1 MDFSIIGQRIRELR
15 KSLKL
20 SQEELAEG
28 ICTQA
33 QISKIEKGDV
43 FPYANT
49 LYLISQKLGVD
60 VNYFFEIG
68 STPRIDY
75 VNEVFRQLRLTRR
88 SLQFEE
94 MDRIIKLE
102 EKNPLFTQNNRHLQM
117 ILWNKGLCEH
127 ALYKNTEGGIKILWE
142 AIELTHTNN
151 KVWTEREIEILIA
164 IGSIYTEEGRTQEAS
179 DIFLGAL
186 ENLQQ
191 LVFISD
197 NTILPRLYY
206 NLARVYGMLENYEES
221 NYYCKKG
228 IKHCLSK
235 DNLYPLGE
243 LHYQISYNYEKLD
256 RPEEALSYLNKA
268 VIIFELIEDKNY
280 MPMIEEGQRI
290 LEQKIKEKQQETDHA
305 L

>member
-60 VNYFFEIG
+60 VNYFFAIG

-102 EKNPLFTQNNRHLQM
+102 EKNPLFTQNSRHLQM

-164 IGSIYTEEGRTQEAS
+164 IGSIYSEEGRTQEAS

-243 LHYQISYNYEKLD
+243 LHYQICYNYEKMGQLD
-256 RPEEALSYLNKA
+256 KALSYLDKA
-268 VIIFELIEDKNY
+268 VIIFELLEDQTYLPTLKDGRQNLLHL
-280 MPMIEEGQRI
+280 I
-290 LEQKIKEKQQETDHA
+290 EKQKETDHA

>member
-164 IGSIYTEEGRTQEAS
+164 IGSIYSEEGRTQEAS

-243 LHYQISYNYEKLD
+243 LHYQICYNYEKMGQLD
-256 RPEEALSYLNKA
+256 KALSYLDKA
-268 VIIFELIEDKNY
+268 VIIFELLEDQTYLPTLKDGRQNLLHL
-280 MPMIEEGQRI
+280 I
-290 LEQKIKEKQQETDHA
+290 EKQKETDHA

>member
-43 FPYANT
+43 YPYANT

-75 VNEVFRQLRLTRR
+75 VNEVFRQLRLARR

-94 MDRIIKLE
+94 MARIIKLE
-102 EKNPLFTQNNRHLQM
+102 EKNPLFTQNNRHWQM

-127 ALYKNTEGGIKILWE
+127 ALFKNPEGGIKILWE
-142 AIELTHTNN
+142 AINLTHTNN

-164 IGSIYTEEGRTQEAS
+164 IGSIYSEEGRTQEAF

-186 ENLQQ
+186 ENLEQ

-206 NLARVYGMLENYEES
+206 NLARVYSMLDNYEES
-221 NYYCKKG
+221 NYYCQKG
-228 IKHCLSK
+228 IKYCLSK
-235 DNLYPLGE
+235 DALYPIGE
-243 LHYQISYNYEKLD
+243 LHYQICYNYEKLNKF
-256 RPEEALSYLNKA
+256 EEALSYLNKS
-268 VIIFELIEDKNY
+268 VIIFDLIEDGKY
-280 MPMIEEGQRI
+280 SPMLEEGKKF
-290 LEQKIKEKQQETDHA
+290 LLQKIKQQKETDHA

>member
-221 NYYCKKG
+221 IYYCQKG
-228 IKHCLSK
+228 VKYCLSK

-243 LHYQISYNYEKLD
+243 LHYQISFNYEQMGQL
-256 RPEEALSYLNKA
+256 EEALSYLDKA
-268 VIIFELIEDKNY
+268 GVIFELLQDNNY
-280 MPMIEEGQRI
+280 LPMLKEGREKLLHLI
-290 LEQKIKEKQQETDHA
+290 EKQKETDRA

>member
-60 VNYFFEIG
+60 VNYFFEIA

-102 EKNPLFTQNNRHLQM
+102 EKNPLFTQNSRHLQM

-164 IGSIYTEEGRTQEAS
+164 IGSIYSEEGRTQEAS

-243 LHYQISYNYEKLD
+243 LHYQICYNYEKMGQLD
-256 RPEEALSYLNKA
+256 KALSYLDKA
-268 VIIFELIEDKNY
+268 VIIFELLEDQTYLPTLKDGRQNLLHL
-280 MPMIEEGQRI
+280 I
-290 LEQKIKEKQQETDHA
+290 EKQKETDHA

>member
-15 KSLKL
+15 KSLRL

-43 FPYANT
+43 YPYANT

-75 VNEVFRQLRLTRR
+75 VNEVFRQLRLARR
-88 SLQFEE
+88 SLQFKDME
-94 MDRIIKLE
+94 RIIKLE
-102 EKNPLFTQNNRHLQM
+102 ERNPLFTQNNRNLQM
-117 ILWNKGLCEH
+117 ILWNKAIYEH
-127 ALYKNTEGGIKILWE
+127 AVYKKVDEAIQILWD
-142 AIELTHTNN
+142 AIEITHTND
-151 KVWTEREIEILIA
+151 KVWTEREIELLIT
-164 IGSIYTEEGRTQEAS
+164 IGSIYTEETRKQEALDVFHKAKDS
-179 DIFLGAL
+179 L
-186 ENLQQ
+186 EQ

-197 NTILPRLYY
+197 NTIMPRLYY
-206 NLARVYGMLENYEES
+206 NLGRLYGKLENYEES
-221 NYYCKKG
+221 IFYCKKG
-228 IKHCLSK
+228 IKHCLKK

-243 LHYQISYNYEKLD
+243 LHYQICYNYEKLG
-256 RPEEALSYLNKA
+256 ELETALSYIEKA
-268 VIIFELIEDKNY
+268 IIIFELIEDRNY
-280 MPMIEEGQRI
+280 LPMVREGRKKLIQMI
-290 LEQKIKEKQQETDHA
+290 DEQKETDHV

>member
-43 FPYANT
+43 YPYANT

-75 VNEVFRQLRLTRR
+75 VNEVFRQLRLARR

-94 MDRIIKLE
+94 MERIIKVE
-102 EKNPLFTQNNRHLQM
+102 EKNPLFTQNNKHLQM

-127 ALYKNTEGGIKILWE
+127 AVYKNPEGGIKILWE

-151 KVWTEREIEILIA
+151 KVWTERENEILIA
-164 IGSIYTEEGRTQEAS
+164 IGSIYSEEGRIEEAT
-179 DIFLGAL
+179 DIFLTAL
-186 ENLQQ
+186 ENLEQ

-206 NLARVYGMLENYEES
+206 NLAKVYGKIENYDES
-221 NYYCKKG
+221 NYYCQKG

-243 LHYQISYNYEKLD
+243 LHYQVCFNYEKQNKF
-256 RPEEALSYLNKA
+256 EEALSYLNKA
-268 VIIFELIEDKNY
+268 VIIFELIDDKNY
-280 MPMIEEGQRI
+280 VTILEEGKKFLLEKIEHQEKTGHI
-290 LEQKIKEKQQETDHA
+290 L
-305 L
+305 

>member
-20 SQEELAEG
+20 SQEELAKG

-43 FPYANT
+43 YPYANT

-68 STPRIDY
+68 LTPRIDY
-75 VNEVFRQLRLTRR
+75 VNEVFRQLRLARR

-94 MDRIIKLE
+94 MERIIKLE
-102 EKNPLFTQNNRHLQM
+102 ERNPLFIQNNRHLQM
-117 ILWNKGLCEH
+117 ILWHKGLCEH
-127 ALYKNTEGGIKILWE
+127 ALHKNTEDGIKILWK
-142 AIELTHTNN
+142 AIDLTHTNN
-151 KVWTEREIEILIA
+151 KVWTEREIEVLIA
-164 IGSIYTEEGRTQEAS
+164 IGSIYIEEGRTEEAT

-186 ENLQQ
+186 ENLEN

-197 NTILPRLYY
+197 NTIIPRLYY
-206 NLARVYGMLENYEES
+206 NLARVYGMLDSYEES

-228 IKHCLSK
+228 VKYCLAK

-243 LHYQISYNYEKLD
+243 LHYQISYNYEKMGQLND
-256 RPEEALSYLNKA
+256 ALSYLDKA
-268 VIIFELIEDKNY
+268 GIIFELLEDHNY
-280 MPMIEEGQRI
+280 LPMLKEGREKLLHLIEE
-290 LEQKIKEKQQETDHA
+290 QQETDHA

>member
-102 EKNPLFTQNNRHLQM
+102 EKNPLFTQNSRHLQM

-164 IGSIYTEEGRTQEAS
+164 IGSIYSEEGRTQEAS

-243 LHYQISYNYEKLD
+243 LHYQICYNYEKMGQLD
-256 RPEEALSYLNKA
+256 KALSYLDKA
-268 VIIFELIEDKNY
+268 VIIFELLEDQTYLPTLKDGRQNLLHL
-280 MPMIEEGQRI
+280 I
-290 LEQKIKEKQQETDHA
+290 EKQKETDHA

>member
-102 EKNPLFTQNNRHLQM
+102 EKNPLFTQNSRHLQM

-164 IGSIYTEEGRTQEAS
+164 IGSIYSEEGRTQEAS
-179 DIFLGAL
+179 DIFLGTL

-243 LHYQISYNYEKLD
+243 LHYQICYNYEKMGQLD
-256 RPEEALSYLNKA
+256 KALSYLDKA
-268 VIIFELIEDKNY
+268 VIIFELLEDQTYLPTLKDGRQNLLHL
-280 MPMIEEGQRI
+280 I
-290 LEQKIKEKQQETDHA
+290 EKQKETDHA

>member
-20 SQEELAEG
+20 SQEELAYG

-75 VNEVFRQLRLTRR
+75 VNEVFRQLRLARR
-88 SLQFEE
+88 SLQFEDME
-94 MDRIIKLE
+94 RIIKLE
-102 EKNPLFTQNNRHLQM
+102 EKNPLFTQNNRNLQM
-117 ILWNKGLCEH
+117 ILWNKAIYEH
-127 ALYKNTEGGIKILWE
+127 AVYKKVDEAVQILWD
-142 AIELTHTNN
+142 AIEISHTND
-151 KVWTEREIEILIA
+151 KVWTEREIELLIT
-164 IGSIYTEEGRTQEAS
+164 IGSIYTEEDRKEEAINVFHKVLDS
-179 DIFLGAL
+179 LD
-186 ENLQQ
+186 Q

-197 NTILPRLYY
+197 NTIMPRLYY
-206 NLARVYGMLENYEES
+206 NLARVYGKLENYKES
-221 NYYCKKG
+221 IYYCQKG
-228 IKHCLSK
+228 IKHCLAK

-243 LHYQISYNYEKLD
+243 LHYQISYNYDKLGQ
-256 RPEEALSYLNKA
+256 PEEALSYLNKA
-268 VIIFELIEDKNY
+268 VIIFELIEDQNY
-280 MPMIEEGQRI
+280 LPMLAEGKKS
-290 LEQKIKEKQQETDHA
+290 LLQKIEQQQEADHA